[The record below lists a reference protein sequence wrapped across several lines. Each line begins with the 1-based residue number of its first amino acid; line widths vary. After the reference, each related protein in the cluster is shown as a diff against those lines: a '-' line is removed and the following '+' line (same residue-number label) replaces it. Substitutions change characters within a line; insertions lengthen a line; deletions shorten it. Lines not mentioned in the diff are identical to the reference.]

1 MSIGTTALTKRYGDT
16 VALADVGIEV
26 PTGSVYGLVGPNG
39 AGKTT
44 LLGILARLRH
54 PTSGTVRV
62 GGARVAVLPDTPR
75 FDGWLTGREVVDLSR
90 TMADPV
96 PAESATEEVIA
107 AAGLAEAAHRKVGG
121 YSRGMLQRLGLA
133 AAVVGDPD
141 VLLLDEPAA
150 ALDPAGRREVLDLIT
165 AIRGKATVLFSSH
178 ILDDVQEVC
187 DRVGILRRGEL
198 VHQGTLD
205 ELLRSRAVA
214 SYTVVVRSDAAA
226 TADALRGAPWVTNAT
241 VEDDSTIRLEVT
253 SHAAAEVGLVP
264 LLAALDRPIVSLAPS
279 FETLEQVFLEMT
291 R

>member
-1 MSIGTTALTKRYGDT
+1 MSIETTALTKRYGDT
-16 VALADVGIEV
+16 VALTDVGIEV

-96 PAESATEEVIA
+96 PPESATEEVIA
-107 AAGLAEAAHRKVGG
+107 AAGLADAAHRKVGG

-141 VLLLDEPAA
+141 VRL
-150 ALDPAGRREVLDLIT
+150 
-165 AIRGKATVLFSSH
+165 GKRHF
-178 ILDDVQEVC
+178 
-187 DRVGILRRGEL
+187 
-198 VHQGTLD
+198 
-205 ELLRSRAVA
+205 
-214 SYTVVVRSDAAA
+214 
-226 TADALRGAPWVTNAT
+226 
-241 VEDDSTIRLEVT
+241 
-253 SHAAAEVGLVP
+253 
-264 LLAALDRPIVSLAPS
+264 
-279 FETLEQVFLEMT
+279 
-291 R
+291 